1 MDVEYVTE
9 GVGRIEDMPAEIDF
23 SDAQPNP
30 FVRKAVSRVEYL
42 SDGVALGSGRISSSD
57 GASRLRVLTWIPLQ
71 GKIRG
76 IVQVVHGMAEHV
88 GRYERLACTLARAGF
103 MVVGEDH
110 VGHGKS
116 VSSPDQL
123 GHLPL
128 NGADVM
134 VGDVK
139 RVGQLYRAA
148 YPDLPF
154 FLFGHSMGSFIAR
167 RCCAEF
173 GSDLDGA
180 ILCGTGSLPIAVSEA
195 AHALCHMLARTKG
208 AEHRSAKLDSL
219 GAGGYAKKIPDA
231 QDEYDWLSVNRE
243 NVRAYREDPLCG
255 AMFSVGGYAAL
266 TALTAEVAK
275 DRHARRV
282 PSDLPMLFIAGGMD
296 PVGECGKGVVE
307 ACELYREAGVLDCRM
322 RLYPGLRHEILN
334 EDGHEKIE
342 SDILSWI
349 EEHMPQEA
357 QADDGQEPKVAGE
370 GQSPMASVS
379 GEDRESAQPIKEEA

>member
-9 GVGRIEDMPAEIDF
+9 GVGRIEDRMA
-23 SDAQPNP
+23 S
-30 FVRKAVSRVEYL
+30 L
-42 SDGVALGSGRISSSD
+42 DGRSQ
-57 GASRLRVLTWIPLQ
+57 LRVLTWLPLEAD
-71 GKIRG
+71 IRG

-88 GRYERLACTLARAGF
+88 GRYEPLACALARAGF
-103 MVVGEDH
+103 LVVGEDH
-110 VGHGKS
+110 IGHGKS
-116 VSSPDQL
+116 VDSPDQL

-148 YPDLPF
+148 YPGLPF

-167 RCCAEF
+167 RCCAEL
-173 GSDLDGA
+173 GNELDGA
-180 ILCGTGSLPIAVSEA
+180 ILCGTGSLPVAVSEA
-195 AHALCHMLARTKG
+195 AHALCLMLARTKG
-208 AEHRSAKLDSL
+208 IKYRSAKLDSL

-231 QDEYDWLSVNRE
+231 QDEYDWLSVNKE

-255 AMFSVGGYAAL
+255 SMFSVGGYAAL
-266 TALTAEVAK
+266 TSLTAEVAK
-275 DRHARRV
+275 ARHARRV
-282 PSDLPMLFIAGGMD
+282 PAGLPILFIAGGMD

-349 EEHMPQEA
+349 EERMPKGA
-357 QADDGQEPKVAGE
+357 VADE
-370 GQSPMASVS
+370 GQNPKGTAS
-379 GEDRESAQPIKEEA
+379 DESQKSTQLTKKEA